1 MTRPNQTVIDALV
14 HPFVGNSLSSH
25 LGEPFR
31 RWPLRT
37 PTSRA
42 AHKPPFD
49 EYAIEALPTTTA
61 RHLKERL
68 LESNVGH
75 AVLAP
80 LTFGLSADARFDV
93 AIASALNSWL
103 AETLLNDQDAKPTF
117 VGSIRVAPRDVRS
130 AVKEIE
136 KWASDPR
143 FVQVAVTTEAL
154 APYGQENYFPIW
166 EAASSFGLPVL
177 VCADNSRSVGPGI
190 SPIGYP
196 THYLEVTTLGPLAGT
211 AHLVSLICS
220 GVFERL
226 ESLVFVF
233 GDGAFDVVAPLLW
246 RSNKDWMALRS
257 EVPWVTRPPL
267 EYLSRHARFILGSC
281 DGPLNVKDF
290 DRFVELTHFAPLLM
304 YGSRYPRWDQ
314 FGVGAAESWV
324 PPRHHE
330 RFFRGVAADLYS
342 RGNLRQAS
350 EANSGREPKA

>member
-1 MTRPNQTVIDALV
+1 MTTQHRRVIDALI
-14 HPFVGNSLSSH
+14 HPFVGSSLSSH

-31 RWPLRT
+31 RWPLRA

-49 EYAIEALPTTTA
+49 EYAVEALPTTTA
-61 RHLKERL
+61 QHLKTRL
-68 LESNVGH
+68 LESNVGL

-80 LTFGLSADARFDV
+80 LTFGLAADVRFDV
-93 AIASALNSWL
+93 AVASALNSWL
-103 AETLLNDQDAKPTF
+103 ADTLLAKDQDAEPAF
-117 VGSIRVAPRDVRS
+117 VGSIRVAPRDARA

-143 FVQVAVTTEAL
+143 FVQVAVTTEAF

-166 EAASSFGLPVL
+166 EAAAGYGLPVL
-177 VCADNSRSVGPGI
+177 VCADNSRSVGPGL

-196 THYLEVTTLGPLAGT
+196 THYLEVATLNPFAGT

-226 ESLVFVF
+226 ESLMFVF

-257 EVPWVTRPPL
+257 EVPWVVRPPL
-267 EYLSRHARFILGSC
+267 EYVSRHARFILGSS

-290 DRFVELTHFAPLLM
+290 DRFVELTHFSSLLM
-304 YGSRYPRWDQ
+304 YGSRYPRWDH
-314 FGVGAAESWV
+314 FSVGAAEGWV
-324 PPRHHE
+324 PARY
-330 RFFRGVAADLYS
+330 RDRVFAGTATDLYS
-342 RGNLRQAS
+342 RGDWRTAV
-350 EANSGREPKA
+350 EG

>member
-1 MTRPNQTVIDALV
+1 MTKSNQFVVDALV
-14 HPFVGNSLSSH
+14 HPFVGSSLSAH

-31 RWPLRT
+31 RWPLRA
-37 PTSRA
+37 PNSRA
-42 AHKPPFD
+42 AHKPPFN

-61 RHLKERL
+61 QL
-68 LESNVGH
+68 LRARFRESNVGL

-80 LTFGLSADARFDV
+80 LTFGLAADARFDV
-93 AIASALNSWL
+93 AVASALNSWL
-103 AETLLNDQDAKPTF
+103 ADTMLNEQDTSPKL
-117 VGSIRVAPRDVRS
+117 VGSIRVAPRDVRA

-136 KWASDPR
+136 KWGSDPR

-166 EAASSFGLPVL
+166 EAAASYGLPVL
-177 VCADNSRSVGPGI
+177 VCADNSRSVGPGL

-196 THYLEVTTLGPLAGT
+196 THYLEIATLSPFAGT

-257 EVPWVTRPPL
+257 EVPWVMRPPS
-267 EYLSRHARFILGSC
+267 EYLTRHARFILSSS
-281 DGPLNVKDF
+281 DGPLNATDF
-290 DRFVELTHFAPLLM
+290 DRFVELTHFGSLLL

-314 FGVGAAESWV
+314 FGVAAAEHWI
-324 PPRHHE
+324 PNRHHE
-330 RFFRGVAADLYS
+330 SIFRGVATDLYS
-342 RGNLRQAS
+342 RAT
-350 EANSGREPKA
+350 